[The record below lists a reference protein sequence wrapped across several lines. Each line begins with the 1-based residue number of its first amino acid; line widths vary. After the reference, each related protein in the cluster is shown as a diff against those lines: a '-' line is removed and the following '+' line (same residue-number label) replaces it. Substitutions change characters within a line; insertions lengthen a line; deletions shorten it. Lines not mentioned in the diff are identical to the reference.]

1 MSMPCPPGVSRAAA
15 IVLLALGSVR
25 AEAGEPESSRVPWA
39 EPERSHRVVLVVP
52 RGERAAPD
60 PGTQTFFLDLEEV
73 GRRAGGAVV
82 TESLRLVPRGRS
94 EELPFSLDY
103 RYGDRELADGEPV
116 PQVTGYVGAKSPVAD
131 GQLRRLGYLSFRPAP
146 RSTAFDLYFD
156 VSGDRSALQ
165 ERPNRVIRPW
175 WIDVVEDSRFE
186 VDGDRD
192 GRPDLYAWKVRNGRE
207 TWGRAPRPGGTE
219 RQCLRLTHPGG
230 GRLVSVDGLLR
241 REPGIAGRRLVLYQ
255 QLFAASGLSGRSLGV
270 SLPNAFREKG
280 YAAHY
285 PFGGVP
291 AGSWYELAV
300 EGRVRADWSA
310 SRYSLDFSYDGPC
323 YVDEV
328 HMQLPPEL
336 ASTAR
341 IGIDTDVA
349 QPGDTIGL
357 FWESPDARY
366 LYRARVDLESRDG
379 DRCTV
384 RGERVEGW
392 DEGFRIHAT
401 VTATDGRRMAELHDV
416 ARRAARWKGQL
427 RLGEMS
433 PGRYR
438 IALTVFS
445 REDPG
450 EVVARQETDL
460 TVLPDPFASPE

>member
-1 MSMPCPPGVSRAAA
+1 MPCHPGVSRAAA

-25 AEAGEPESSRVPWA
+25 ALAGEPESARVLWA
-39 EPERSHRVVLVVP
+39 SPERSHRVVLVVP
-52 RGERAAPD
+52 SGERALPD
-60 PGTQTFFLDLEEV
+60 TGAQTFFLDLEEV
-73 GRRAGGAVV
+73 GRRAGGTVV
-82 TESLRLVPRGRS
+82 TASLRLVPRGRS

-103 RYGDRELADGEPV
+103 RYGDREPVDGEPV
-116 PQVTGYVGAKSPVAD
+116 PHVTGYVGAKSPVVD
-131 GQLRRLGYLSFRPAP
+131 GQLRRLGYLSFRPLP
-146 RSTAFDLYFD
+146 IGTTFDLYFD

-165 ERPNRVIRPW
+165 ERPNASVRPW
-175 WIDVVEDSRFE
+175 WIDVVEDPCFE

-207 TWGRAPRPGGTE
+207 TWGREPRPGGTG

-270 SLPNAFREKG
+270 SLPNAFRAKG

-291 AGSWYELAV
+291 AGSWYELAA
-300 EGRVRADWSA
+300 EGRVRADWSV
-310 SRYSLDFSYDGPC
+310 SSYSLDFSYDGPC

-328 HMQLPPEL
+328 HLQLPPEL

-349 QPGDTIGL
+349 QPGDAIGL
-357 FWESPDARY
+357 LWESPDARY
-366 LYRARVDLESRDG
+366 LYRTRVDLESRDG
-379 DRCTV
+379 ERCTV

-401 VTATDGRRMAELHDV
+401 VTAMDGRRMAELHD
-416 ARRAARWKGQL
+416 AAPRAARWRGQL

-438 IALTVFS
+438 LALTVLS
-445 REDPG
+445 QVDPV
-450 EVVARQETDL
+450 EVVAQLESDL
-460 TVLPDPFASPE
+460 TVLPDPFASSK